1 MMSEELQSP
10 PVVDLDVLLTPV
22 EGENPS
28 GESVRYAGIYDEI
41 KEARRADDML
51 GRGDWQTELKIA
63 DFRRVIDL
71 AVPALST
78 QTKDLQLGVWLTE
91 ALAMQHG
98 FPGLRDGL
106 KLLAGLQD
114 NFWETLHPEIDEG
127 DQEARANAIT
137 WLDTQALMAVKSAPI
152 TGVEGYSYLDWEDA
166 QKFDIPE
173 NLDSLDSV
181 RRQEILNLKEQAE
194 KERRVTGDLW
204 RKERALTRRAS
215 VEAVNHTIDEC
226 WLALNELN
234 LIIEAKYERNQTPGL
249 SNLKKVLDEVHSQ
262 VKMLL
267 TDKRAE
273 EPDEI
278 EAEAGEEVI
287 GEDGIAVPG
296 ASGVASASGAIQSR
310 KDALKRLDDIAA
322 FFKKT
327 EPHSP
332 VAYLVQRAVKW
343 GNMPLDIWLQDVI
356 KDEAV
361 LYKLRETLGFATVE
375 NTEGSGE
382 YS

>member
-1 MMSEELQSP
+1 MSEELQKP
-10 PVVDLDVLLTPV
+10 PVVDLDVLLTSV

-41 KEARRADDML
+41 KEARRADDSL
-51 GRGDWQTELKIA
+51 NRGDWQTELKIA

-78 QTKDLQLGVWLTE
+78 KTKDLQLGVWLTE
-91 ALAMQHG
+91 ALAMQFG
-98 FPGLRDGL
+98 FAGLRDGL
-106 KLLAGLQD
+106 KLLAGLQE
-114 NFWETLHPEIDEG
+114 NFWETLHPEIEEG

-137 WLDTQALMAVKSAPI
+137 WLDTQALMAIKGAPI
-152 TGVEGYSYLDWEDA
+152 TGVEGYSFLDWEDA

-204 RKERALTRRAS
+204 RKERALTRRAA

-226 WLALNELN
+226 WLALNEVN
-234 LIIEAKYERNQTPGL
+234 QIIEEKYERNQTPGL

-273 EPDEI
+273 EPDEL
-278 EAEAGEEVI
+278 ELEAGEEII
-287 GEDGIAVPG
+287 GDDGIVVPG
-296 ASGVASASGAIQSR
+296 TSGVASASGAIQSR

-361 LYKLRETLGFATVE
+361 LYKLRETLGFGTVE

>member
-1 MMSEELQSP
+1 MSEELQIP
-10 PVVDLDVLLTPV
+10 PVVDLDVLLAPV

-28 GESVRYAGIYDEI
+28 GESLRYAGIYDEI
-41 KEARRADDML
+41 KEARRADDIL
-51 GRGDWQTELKIA
+51 NRGDWQTELKIA

-71 AVPALST
+71 AVPALSAK
-78 QTKDLQLGVWLTE
+78 TKDLQLGVWLTE
-91 ALAMQHG
+91 ALAMQYG
-98 FPGLRDGL
+98 FAGLRDGL
-106 KLLAGLQD
+106 KLLAGLQETY
-114 NFWETLHPEIDEG
+114 WETLHPEIEDG

-137 WLDTQALMAVKSAPI
+137 WLDTQALMAIKGAPI
-152 TGVEGYSYLDWEDA
+152 TGVEGYSFLDWEDA
-166 QKFDIPE
+166 QKFDIPD

-204 RKERALTRRAS
+204 RKERVATRRAAI
-215 VEAVNHTIDEC
+215 EAVNYTIDEC
-226 WLALNELN
+226 WLALNEVN
-234 LIIEAKYERNQTPGL
+234 RVIEEKYERNQTPGL

-262 VKMLL
+262 VKIMLAE
-267 TDKRAE
+267 KRAE

-278 EAEAGEEVI
+278 ELEAGEDII
-287 GEDGIAVPG
+287 GDDGIVVLG
-296 ASGVASASGAIQSR
+296 TSSGVASASGAIQSR
-310 KDALKRLDDIAA
+310 KDALKRLDDIAG

-343 GNMPLDIWLQDVI
+343 GNMPLDVWLQDVI
-356 KDEAV
+356 KDETV
-361 LYKLRETLGFATVE
+361 LYKLRETLGVGTSE

>member
-1 MMSEELQSP
+1 MSEELQIP
-10 PVVDLDVLLTPV
+10 PVVDLDVLLAPV

-28 GESVRYAGIYDEI
+28 GESLRYSGIYDEI
-41 KEARRADDML
+41 KDARRADDSL
-51 GRGDWQTELKIA
+51 NRGDWQTELKIA

-71 AVPALST
+71 AVPALSSK
-78 QTKDLQLGVWLTE
+78 TKDLQLGVWLTE
-91 ALAMQHG
+91 ALAMQFG
-98 FPGLRDGL
+98 FAGLRDGL
-106 KLLAGLQD
+106 KLLAGLQE
-114 NFWETLHPEIDEG
+114 NFWETLHPEIEEG

-137 WLDTQALMAVKSAPI
+137 WLDTQALMAIKGAPI
-152 TGVEGYSYLDWEDA
+152 TGVENYSFLDWEDA

-226 WLALNELN
+226 WLALNEVN
-234 LIIEAKYERNQTPGL
+234 RVIEEKYERNQTPGL

-267 TDKRAE
+267 ADKRAE
-273 EPDEI
+273 EPDET
-278 EAEAGEEVI
+278 EPEAGEEII
-287 GEDGIAVPG
+287 GDDGIVVPG
-296 ASGVASASGAIQSR
+296 TPGVASASGAVQSR

-332 VAYLVQRAVKW
+332 VAYLVERAVKW
-343 GNMPLDIWLQDVI
+343 GNMPLDAWLHDVI
-356 KDEAV
+356 KDETV
-361 LYKLRETLGFATVE
+361 LYKLRETLGFGTSD
-375 NTEGSGE
+375 NTEGSGG